1 MQEAKD
7 AGAAFFKAKQFEQAV
22 SSYTAAIDAAPAD
35 EKEVIAVL
43 YSNRSG
49 AHAAQGTDAAY
60 KKALL
65 DANKAIE
72 LRPAWGKGY
81 SRRGT
86 AYEGLRNWVAA
97 RGAYEEGLKVEPENA
112 NMKAAH
118 AQLVARL
125 SGGSDASRAGAARPP
140 AATTP
145 GASGGGSTTIPG
157 LVPLLNLGVLVC
169 AVAYVFVGPLLG
181 PRRAQGA
188 YMLSLGC
195 AFSTFLL
202 AIRAK
207 FPLFRAPLTTLRD
220 PNFGTAHETQC
231 AACPPARRRRRR
243 RPDRPCA
250 RAGTSS

>member
-1 MQEAKD
+1 M
-7 AGAAFFKAKQFEQAV
+7 
-22 SSYTAAIDAAPAD
+22 
-35 EKEVIAVL
+35 L

-125 SGGSDASRAGAARPP
+125 SGGSNASRAGAARPP

-145 GASGGGSTTIPG
+145 GASGGGSTTIRG
-157 LVPLLNLGVLVC
+157 WYRCSTSACSC
-169 AVAYVFVGPLLG
+169 ARWRTSSSA
-181 PRRAQGA
+181 RCSAHAARGA

-207 FPLFRAPLTTLRD
+207 FPLFRAP
-220 PNFGTAHETQC
+220 
-231 AACPPARRRRRR
+231 
-243 RPDRPCA
+243 
-250 RAGTSS
+250 

>member
-7 AGAAFFKAKQFEQAV
+7 AGAAYFKEKKFDKAV
-22 SSYTAAIDAAPAD
+22 QSYTVAIDAAPAD

-231 AACPPARRRRRR
+231 AACPPARRL
-243 RPDRPCA
+243 A
-250 RAGTSS
+250 AAAA